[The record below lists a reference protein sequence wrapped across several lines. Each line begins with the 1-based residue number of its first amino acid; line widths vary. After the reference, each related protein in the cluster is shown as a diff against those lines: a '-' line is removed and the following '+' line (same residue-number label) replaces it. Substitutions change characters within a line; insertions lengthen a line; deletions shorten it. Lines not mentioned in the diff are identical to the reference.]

1 MEIIRDSLFATAL
14 LSGIPLFAAS
24 IVGLIFGI
32 IQSALQIQET
42 TFLYLIKLTIVITT
56 ILIFFYAGRD
66 LIVNI
71 LNVALR
77 II

>member
-77 II
+77 IS